1 MQLDPYE
8 QQLDLPAR
16 ARQVGGRDGG
26 NLAVIG
32 QAIERCSR
40 FDVAELD
47 APHGMRIVDGRGP
60 AGPLDGWVAGQPED
74 LATGRAQRRWN
85 CGLDSARMTKKACLD
100 LQGKQ
105 ALVIRAAMVHD
116 VRGPGSGV
124 SRCKAFPS
132 CSLPSEMRMKVETL
146 PCRSSKACSFAA
158 PLMER
163 NLAQG
168 QTERQGSMVE
178 ASKAQTVLS
187 RSQPRSSLA
196 DGRCRSESGRSRRR
210 CGSPGPCGR

>member
-85 CGLDSARMTKKACLD
+85 CGLDSARMTKKA
-100 LQGKQ
+100 
-105 ALVIRAAMVHD
+105 
-116 VRGPGSGV
+116 V
-124 SRCKAFPS
+124 S
-132 CSLPSEMRMKVETL
+132 T
-146 PCRSSKACSFAA
+146 SKADRRLSSAQPWRMTYGA
-158 PLMER
+158 PARE
-163 NLAQG
+163 
-168 QTERQGSMVE
+168 S
-178 ASKAQTVLS
+178 
-187 RSQPRSSLA
+187 A
-196 DGRCRSESGRSRRR
+196 DARRSRRAACRPR
-210 CGSPGPCGR
+210 CA